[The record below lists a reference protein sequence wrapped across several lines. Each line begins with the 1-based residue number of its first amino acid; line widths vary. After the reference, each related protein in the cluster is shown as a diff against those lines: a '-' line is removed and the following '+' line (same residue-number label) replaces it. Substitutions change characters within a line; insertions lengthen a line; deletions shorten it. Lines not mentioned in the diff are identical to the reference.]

1 MKFVAFAC
9 LCLSAA
15 TAVFGLEMKA
25 GTAKAVIT
33 PQDNMPRVLVT
44 GKKHTAVDHDLF
56 ARALVLND
64 GAARMAIVTYD
75 LNCLDVATPILR
87 VRCRDELKIPPER
100 LILLATHNHEAPIQ
114 IVPDNFAYG
123 RWLAD
128 RIFDLVKQAVENE
141 QGPVRLFFGSGEGD
155 FVIRM
160 GAEVID
166 KEIQV
171 LKVARSDAPIAVLF
185 NHPAHPI
192 QATEDHIGVGHCGYA
207 LDDIEARLP
216 GCLPLYAD
224 ACGGNQF
231 AVMPFGRGIPRVQR
245 LGKALADAALSILNG
260 PMQDVTGPIH
270 SEMGIIALPL
280 APPMPREE
288 AERLAAV
295 MGAPLDIGLVPYP
308 NRHRHT
314 NWLRELLR
322 RYREGLPFPE
332 KTTDMVCTDDAFLVD
347 RLPEDREFPCRYEE
361 TIVSTIGPLI
371 FVAMQGE
378 VCAPIG
384 IRVKN
389 EFRNDHPIMVFAYM
403 GEHNLYIPTRT
414 LVEANIYQG
423 QVIQIQYACPVRWA
437 PEVEQEM
444 GDAVI
449 QMIRT
454 AITP

>member
-1 MKFVAFAC
+1 MRIVVFAC
-9 LCLSAA
+9 LCMSAA
-15 TAVFGLEMKA
+15 SAVCGIEMTA

-33 PQDNMPRVLVT
+33 PRDDVPRVLVT
-44 GKKHTAVDHDLF
+44 GKKHVAVDHDLY

-64 GAARMAIVTYD
+64 GTARMVVVTYD

-87 VRCRDELKIPPER
+87 VRCRDELGIPPER

-128 RIFDLVKQAVENE
+128 RIFDLVQKAIENE

-171 LKVARSDAPIAVLF
+171 LKVVKGDAPVAVLF

-207 LDDIEARLP
+207 LDELEARLP

-231 AVMPFGRGIPRVQR
+231 AVMPFGHGIPRVQR
-245 LGKALADAALSILNG
+245 LGRALADAAMSVLNG
-260 PMQDVTGPIH
+260 PMQDVTGSIR
-270 SEMGIIALPL
+270 SEMAVIPLPL

-308 NRHRHT
+308 QRHRHT

-322 RYREGLPFPE
+322 RYREGLPFPV

-347 RLPEDREFPCRYEE
+347 RLPEAREFPCRYEE
-361 TIVSTIGPLI
+361 TIVATIGPLV

-384 IRVKN
+384 LRVKN
-389 EFRNDHPIMVFAYM
+389 EFRNDRPIMVFAYM
-403 GEHNLYIPTRT
+403 GEHNLYIPTRS

-449 QMIRT
+449 RMIRT
-454 AITP
+454 AISR